1 MTKLFIRSIIQTE
14 ITFINERFRRI
25 YIPVEMAVGLSFA
38 FMQNPMPPPTFGLTS
53 KKVVP
58 GERIVL

>member
-1 MTKLFIRSIIQTE
+1 
-14 ITFINERFRRI
+14 
-25 YIPVEMAVGLSFA
+25 MAVGLSFA
-38 FMQNPMPPPTFGLTS
+38 FMQNPMPTPPTFWLTS

>member
-1 MTKLFIRSIIQTE
+1 M
-14 ITFINERFRRI
+14 NERFRRI
-25 YIPVEMAVGLSFA
+25 YIPVERAVGISFA
-38 FMQNPMPPPTFGLTS
+38 FMQNPMPTSPTFGLMS

>member
-1 MTKLFIRSIIQTE
+1 MTKLFIRSIIQTAV
-14 ITFINERFRRI
+14 TFINERFRRI
-25 YIPVEMAVGLSFA
+25 YIPVERAVGLSFD
-38 FMQNPMPPPTFGLTS
+38 FMQNPMPPTFGLMS